1 MYEGRVSLDQTEYR
15 VGETTYPLRY
25 GMTAVAEIVVRERRM
40 IDLALD
46 PFRDIG
52 G

>member
-1 MYEGRVSLDQTEYR
+1 
-15 VGETTYPLRY
+15 
-25 GMTAVAEIVVRERRM
+25 MTAAAEVVVRERRL

-46 PFRDIG
+46 PFRQIG

>member
-1 MYEGRVSLDQTEYR
+1 VTLAQDHFT
-15 VGETTYPLRY
+15 VGGSSYPLRY
-25 GMTAVAEIVVRERRM
+25 GMTATAEIVVRERRL

-46 PFRDIG
+46 PFRQVG

>member
-1 MYEGRVSLDQTEYR
+1 MTRP
-15 VGETTYPLRY
+15 TTSPAALALKWGPL
-25 GMTAVAEIVVRERRM
+25 ALFIVVRARRL

-46 PFRDIG
+46 PFRHIG